1 MSLPAVLGPGL
12 VSIYGYGSNASTL
25 TGMVAPDSSFFF
37 GIVANTWNSLTSN
50 VSVGQSVM
58 FQDKDVFTRLFYGG
72 DVYTLLPD
80 TKVILIETP
89 LP

>member
-12 VSIYGYGSNASTL
+12 ISIYGYGSNASVL
-25 TGMVAPDSSFFF
+25 TGMVAPDQSFFF
-37 GIVANTWNSLTSN
+37 GIVTNTWNNLSSN

-58 FQDKDVFTRLFYGG
+58 FQDKDVFTRLLYGS